1 MDSVNAQTTYE
12 QEVDLK
18 DLIFAIL
25 YKWKIIIITAI
36 IFAILLGGAKGVLT
50 YKNQSD
56 PASIAEME
64 KSYQE
69 ELAQYEA
76 EQASYEREIE
86 NISDNIT
93 RQQEYMEDSVLMNLS
108 PYDVCEARGDLFI
121 KTDYEIMPGMA
132 YQNVNYT
139 DSILQAYQ
147 YIITSGSFLKNVNP
161 SSEIDTHYL
170 QELISVERGRL
181 NTPPSNGEET
191 GSTLINVGV
200 SSLTNLLSIHVK
212 HTNQE
217 DAEKILNAILDQLD
231 SLHQQIAKDIGEH
244 TVSVLNTSFSRIVD
258 LSLSDRQNQELLRLE
273 TLRTSLTDK
282 KTALQELSKPSAV
295 SSSNSAFLKSA
306 LKYGVL
312 GGVLGGFLIVFF
324 ICVCFLLSDKLYSPK
339 DLRNRFGAKIL
350 GTLPISDKSKKG
362 MIDLWLN
369 RLEGRSNGNS
379 VENEYE
385 VITANIQNYTDNIK
399 TLLVSGCA
407 ASESIVQVA
416 DYLKANLPNV
426 QVITGGNILQNVN
439 AIQKLSECDSVVLV
453 EQCNCSSY
461 HSIELEL
468 EKVYDLKKEVIGFV
482 VFE

>member
-25 YKWKIIIITAI
+25 YKWKIIIVTAI
-36 IFAILLGGAKGVLT
+36 AFAILLGGAKGILT

-56 PASIAEME
+56 PSSIAEME
-64 KSYQE
+64 QAYQE

-76 EQASYEREIE
+76 EQASYERELE
-86 NISDNIT
+86 NISDNIIS
-93 RQQEYMEDSVLMNLS
+93 QQEYIENSVLMNLS

-147 YIITSGSFLKNVNP
+147 YIMTSGTFLESINP
-161 SSEIDTHYL
+161 SSKIDTHYL

-181 NTPPSNGEET
+181 
-191 GSTLINVGV
+191 STLSPNGSGAALTNADI
-200 SSLTNLLSIHVK
+200 SSLTNLLSIRVR

-217 DAEKILNAILDQLD
+217 DAEKILNAMLEQLD
-231 SLHQQIAKDIGEH
+231 SLHRQIAKDIGEH
-244 TVSVLNTSFSRIVD
+244 TVNVLNTSFSRTVD
-258 LSLSDRQNQELLRLE
+258 LSLSDRQKGELQRLE
-273 TLRTSLTDK
+273 ALRTSLNEK
-282 KTALQELSKPSAV
+282 KTAMEELNKPSSV
-295 SSSNSAFLKSA
+295 SSSNSASLRSA
-306 LKYGVL
+306 LKYAVL

-339 DLRNRFGAKIL
+339 ELRNRFGAKIL
-350 GTLPISDKSKKG
+350 GTLPVSEKSKKG
-362 MIDLWLN
+362 MIDRWLN
-369 RLEGRSNGNS
+369 HLEGRGNGNS
-379 VENEYE
+379 AENEYE
-385 VITANIQNYTDNIK
+385 LITANIQNYTDNIK

-407 ASESIVQVA
+407 ASDSIVQVA
-416 DYLKANLPNV
+416 DYLKTHMPHI
-426 QVITGGNILQNVN
+426 QIITGGNILQNVD
-439 AIQKLSECDSVVLV
+439 AVQKLSECDSVVLV
-453 EQCNCSSY
+453 EQCNCSTY
-461 HSIELEL
+461 QSIELEL